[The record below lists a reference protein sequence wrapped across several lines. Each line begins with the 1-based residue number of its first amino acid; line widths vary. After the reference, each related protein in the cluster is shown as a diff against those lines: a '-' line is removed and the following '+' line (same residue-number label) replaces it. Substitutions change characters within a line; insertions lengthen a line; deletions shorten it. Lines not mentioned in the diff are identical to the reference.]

1 MSVMRRFLMSRGFL
15 VFGDMVVIN
24 LAFLLA
30 LVLRFDLAVPAPWWG
45 MYTHT
50 FLLYSLISF
59 FVFSRAQFYHHDWRY
74 MTAKNII
81 RLSGG
86 VAISVFVYM
95 LVLYF
100 IHHWTFPRVVI
111 LLGMV
116 LAVVFTTGLRL
127 AIHTLYSW
135 KKNGSRA
142 MAKRV
147 LIIGAGDA
155 GEGLARDIL
164 RAEPA
169 SYNPVGFLDDD
180 PLKKGVLIHGI
191 PVLGRISEVKTF
203 VRRKGVEEVIIS
215 IPSAHSDEMRRIVTL
230 CELSGVEVKKVPSLI
245 SILDGTVSIS
255 AIKNVEPE
263 DLLGREPNLADR
275 EDIIKYLRGKVIMVT
290 GAGGSIGSELCRQI
304 LGYQP
309 KQLILLDSSEH
320 HVYSID
326 MELSSMHKTGKPLHI
341 PLVANVQHKNKMDHI
356 FDQFRP
362 EVVFHAAAYKHVPLM
377 ERNVDAAVK
386 NNIWGTYNVATLA
399 AKYHVKR
406 FVMISTDKAVNPTN
420 VMGASKRL
428 AEMVIQS
435 LNGHSVTVFSAVRFG
450 NVLDSNGSVLP
461 LFKKQ
466 IAEGGPVTV
475 THPDVVRYFMTIPE
489 AVQLVLTAATMAH
502 GGEIYVLEMGEPV
515 RILDM
520 AKSLIKLSG
529 FEPDKDIKIEIVGLR
544 PGEKLYEELLTS
556 QEGVQKTANNQIYV
570 EKPRSF
576 DKEKLILDVEE
587 LWQLA
592 DVRDIPGVLAKMKRV
607 VPEFSSSHIHA
618 PVPAREKATEVLR
631 RGTAGNP

>member
-1 MSVMRRFLMSRGFL
+1 MKRFMRGRGFL
-15 VFGDMVVIN
+15 MVCDMVVIN

-30 LVLRFDLAVPAPWWG
+30 LVLRFDFAVPAPWRD
-45 MYTHT
+45 MYLHT
-50 FLLYSLISF
+50 FLLYSLVSF
-59 FVFSRAQFYHHDWRY
+59 TVFSRAQFYHHDWRY
-74 MTAKNII
+74 MTAKNVI

-86 VAISVFVYM
+86 VVLSVFIYM
-95 LVLYF
+95 LALYF
-100 IHHWTFPRVVI
+100 VHHWTFPRIVI
-111 LLGMV
+111 LLGML
-116 LAVVFTTGLRL
+116 LAVLFTTGLRL
-127 AIHTLYSW
+127 AIHSLYSW
-135 KKNGSRA
+135 KRSGSYDG
-142 MAKRV
+142 AKRV
-147 LIIGAGDA
+147 LIVGAGDA
-155 GEGLARDIL
+155 GEGLVRDML
-164 RAEPA
+164 RAQPVL
-169 SYNPVGFLDDD
+169 YTPVGFLDDD
-180 PLKKGVLIHGI
+180 PFKNGMLIHGI
-191 PVLGRISEVKTF
+191 PVLGPVSQVKS
-203 VRRKGVEEVIIS
+203 VVKKKGVELIIIS
-215 IPSAHSDEMRRIVTL
+215 IPSAHSDEMRRMVTL
-230 CELSGVEVKKVPSLI
+230 CEMTGVEVKKVPSLI
-245 SILDGTVSIS
+245 SILDGTVSVS
-255 AIKNVEPE
+255 QIKNVEPE
-263 DLLGREPNLADR
+263 DLLGRDPNLADR
-275 EDIIKYLRGKVIMVT
+275 EEIVKFIRGKVIMVT

-304 LGYQP
+304 QGYQP

-326 MELSSMHKTGKPLHI
+326 MELSSLHKTGKPLHV
-341 PLVANVQHKNKMDHI
+341 PLVANIQHKNKMEHI

-386 NNIWGTYNVATLA
+386 NNIWGTYNIATLA
-399 AKYHVKR
+399 AKYQVKR

-435 LNGHSVTVFSAVRFG
+435 LNGHSQTVFSAVRFG

-461 LFKKQ
+461 LFRKQ

-489 AVQLVLTAATMAH
+489 AVQLVLTAATMAC

-529 FEPDKDIKIEIVGLR
+529 FEPDRDIKIEIVGLR

-556 QEGVQKTANNQIYV
+556 QEGVRKTANNQIYV
-570 EKPRSF
+570 EKPRYF
-576 DKEKLILDVEE
+576 DKEKLIRDVEE

-592 DVRDIPGVLAKMKRV
+592 DVRDIPGVLAKMKQV
-607 VPEFSSSHIHA
+607 VPEFSSNRIHA
-618 PVPAREKATEVLR
+618 VSPELGLK
-631 RGTAGNP
+631 